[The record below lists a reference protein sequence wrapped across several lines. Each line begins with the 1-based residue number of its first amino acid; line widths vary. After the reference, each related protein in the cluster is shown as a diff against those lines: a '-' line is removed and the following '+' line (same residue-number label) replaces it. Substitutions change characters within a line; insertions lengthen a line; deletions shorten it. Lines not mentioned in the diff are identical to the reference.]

1 MADAAGGAAAASAA
15 GVLSTAWKN
24 AMATVGSAKL
34 FQFVKSAPGGQ
45 SAPVVGDTVLSTY
58 AGLVHID
65 TDDGKL
71 VVTCAGL
78 PLDTG
83 GVCNKKTTIS
93 DGLTKVATSNLLN
106 HLWAAQSR
114 AASVLCFEGRSGCF
128 GTREKSRELTVS
140 DSELQ
145 SPHVPL
151 DLASQSAADPRL
163 NAADTDA

>member
-83 GVCNKKTTIS
+83 GVCNKKTNIS
-93 DGLTKVATSNLLN
+93 DGLTMVATSNLLN
-106 HLWAAQSR
+106 HLR
-114 AASVLCFEGRSGCF
+114 SVHALRHCRRCSTCH
-128 GTREKSRELTVS
+128 K
-140 DSELQ
+140 
-145 SPHVPL
+145 PL
-151 DLASQSAADPRL
+151 PRRTPC
-163 NAADTDA
+163 AK